1 MQISVVTAS
10 FQNSERLKL
19 CVASVADQAGV
30 EVEHII
36 QDPGST
42 DGTLDWVTKDSR
54 VKAYVEKDKGMYDAI
69 NRGLR
74 KASGEILAYLNCD
87 EQYLPGTLAAV
98 ADYFKS
104 HPHIDIVF
112 ADAIIVD
119 PCGEYICHR
128 KVISP
133 SKYHTWLCHLGTLTC
148 ATFFRRTLIDEHKLF
163 FDPDWRVIGDAY
175 WVLQILERRIPIGI
189 LRRFTST
196 FTDHDTNLSLDPLAA
211 KEAKRLTSSAPHWAQ
226 KLRRFFILQ
235 HRMRRLLGGIYRQ
248 KPFTYSIYTEQS
260 PDQRVVHSVSNP
272 TFLWRSRL

>member
-19 CVASVADQAGV
+19 CVASVADQTGV

-42 DGTLDWVTKDSR
+42 DGTLDWVMKDSR

-98 ADYFKS
+98 ADYFKR

-119 PCGEYICHR
+119 ARGEYICHR

-148 ATFFRRTLIDEHKLF
+148 ATFFRRKLIDEEKLF
-163 FDPDWRVIGDAY
+163 FDPKWRVIGDAY

-189 LRRFTST
+189 MRRFTST

-211 KEAKRLTSSAPHWAQ
+211 KEAKELTSSAPGWAQ
-226 KLRRFFILQ
+226 KLRRFFVLQ
-235 HRMRRLLGGIYRQ
+235 YRMRRL
-248 KPFTYSIYTEQS
+248 
-260 PDQRVVHSVSNP
+260 
-272 TFLWRSRL
+272 